1 MRIDSMNHNNN
12 THNAD
17 CDIFKK
23 YINTITLFAVDGDDA
38 QTFFAA
44 FRAKQASYVIRMR
57 FAAHTLVCKVCAQKK
72 RRLTAAEQ
80 VLKTGFLPP
89 PPEPCADAVM
99 AFILAGEGDALK
111 EVHEYVSLRGWII
124 AGIVIVASLLSVYLN
139 VDFGSIARTQGLS
152 FLLPLGITIGAVIT
166 AYSAMFIGTHLDM
179 LCEKLGLNLK

>member
-1 MRIDSMNHNNN
+1 MNHHHN
-12 THNAD
+12 THNVD

-23 YINTITLFAVDGDDA
+23 YINTIALFAVDDDDT

-44 FRAKQASYVIRMR
+44 FRAKQASYVIRLR

-72 RRLTAAEQ
+72 QRLATAEQ

-89 PPEPCADAVM
+89 PPPHCTSAIM
-99 AFILAGEGDALK
+99 ALVLAGEESALK
-111 EVHEYVSLRGWII
+111 ENHEYVSLRGWII

-139 VDFGSIARTQGLS
+139 VDFGRIARTQGLA
-152 FLLPLGITIGAVIT
+152 FLLPLGITIGAIIT